1 MLDIADSR
9 DIIQTSDSQTLNIP
23 GAYHSPHE
31 HAIFIDLQTNNQ
43 QHYKIEWKEEEKE
56 EDEIARGQVIRV
68 KSIKIE
74 INFSCFFLL

>member
-43 QHYKIEWKEEEKE
+43 QHYKIEWKD

-74 INFSCFFLL
+74 INFSCFFFL